1 MTITKKLK
9 SSHPNLTNFIQ
20 ILFQVN
26 LNRMWDIWSFFFQLC
41 PTFSFCWDIWSFFFQ
56 LCPTFSFCWDICRFS
71 FDYVPHFPFVGT
83 YADFLS
89 DYVPFLISV
98 GGSLA
103 FFLHMSCFR
112 ISVGGSSPFLHM
124 SCFRISV
131 GGFLAFFCICP
142 AFGFL
147 WEVSLPFWH
156 MSHLLIPP
164 QNLYQMI
171 LICLSTYPVYKFPEQ
186 NTLIFL
192 PFRII

>member
-41 PTFSFCWDIWSFFFQ
+41 PTFSFCWDI
-56 LCPTFSFCWDICRFS
+56 CRFS

-89 DYVPFLISV
+89 DYVPFLDFCGRFPRLFFCICP
-98 GGSLA
+98 A
-103 FFLHMSCFR
+103 FGFLWEVPSPFFCICPAFGFLWE
-112 ISVGGSSPFLHM
+112 VSSPFFFAYVLLSDFCGRFPRLFLHM

-131 GGFLAFFCICP
+131 GGFLAFFGICP
-142 AFGFL
+142 TF
-147 WEVSLPFWH
+147 
-156 MSHLLIPP
+156 
-164 QNLYQMI
+164 
-171 LICLSTYPVYKFPEQ
+171 
-186 NTLIFL
+186 
-192 PFRII
+192 

>member
-1 MTITKKLK
+1 MVADLLTITKKLK

-41 PTFSFCWDIWSFFFQ
+41 PTFSFCWDI
-56 LCPTFSFCWDICRFS
+56 CRFS

-89 DYVPFLISV
+89 DYVPFLD
-98 GGSLA
+98 
-103 FFLHMSCFR
+103 
-112 ISVGGSSPFLHM
+112 
-124 SCFRISV
+124 
-131 GGFLAFFCICP
+131 FCGRFPC
-142 AFGFL
+142 L
-147 WEVSLPFWH
+147 FWH

>member
-1 MTITKKLK
+1 M
-9 SSHPNLTNFIQ
+9 
-20 ILFQVN
+20 
-26 LNRMWDIWSFFFQLC
+26 RYGA
-41 PTFSFCWDIWSFFFQ
+41 FSFN
-56 LCPTFSFCWDICRFS
+56 
-71 FDYVPHFPFVGT
+71 YVPHFPFVGT
-83 YADFLS
+83 YADFLLTMS
-89 DYVPFLISV
+89 HIFLLLGHMQIFFLI
-98 GGSLA
+98 
-103 FFLHMSCFR
+103 MSRFW
-112 ISVGGSSPFLHM
+112 
-124 SCFRISV
+124 ISV

-147 WEVSLPFWH
+147 WEVSLPFLAYVLLWDFCGRFPRLFLH

>member
-1 MTITKKLK
+1 MEL
-9 SSHPNLTNFIQ
+9 
-20 ILFQVN
+20 
-26 LNRMWDIWSFFFQLC
+26 
-41 PTFSFCWDIWSFFFQ
+41 
-56 LCPTFSFCWDICRFS
+56 
-71 FDYVPHFPFVGT
+71 
-83 YADFLS
+83 FLS
-89 DYVPFLISV
+89 TMPHIFLLLGHMQIFFLIMSRFWISV

-112 ISVGGSSPFLHM
+112 ISVGGSLAFFLHM

-131 GGFLAFFCICP
+131 GGSLAFFCICP

-147 WEVSLPFWH
+147 WEVSSPFFAYVLLSDFCGRFPCLFWH

>member
-41 PTFSFCWDIWSFFFQ
+41 PTFSFCWDIG
-56 LCPTFSFCWDICRFS
+56 RFS

-89 DYVPFLISV
+89 DYVPFLDFC
-98 GGSLA
+98 GRFPRL
-103 FFLHMSCFR
+103 FFAYVLLSD
-112 ISVGGSSPFLHM
+112 
-124 SCFRISV
+124 
-131 GGFLAFFCICP
+131 FCGRFPC
-142 AFGFL
+142 L
-147 WEVSLPFWH
+147 FWH

>member
-41 PTFSFCWDIWSFFFQ
+41 PTFSFCWDI
-56 LCPTFSFCWDICRFS
+56 CRFS

-89 DYVPFLISV
+89 DYVPFLDFC
-98 GGSLA
+98 GRFPCL
-103 FFLHMSCFR
+103 
-112 ISVGGSSPFLHM
+112 
-124 SCFRISV
+124 
-131 GGFLAFFCICP
+131 FCICP

-147 WEVSLPFWH
+147 WEVSSPFFAYVLLSDFCGRFPCLFWH

>member
-41 PTFSFCWDIWSFFFQ
+41 PTFSFCWDICSFFFQ

-89 DYVPFLISV
+89 DYVPFLDFC
-98 GGSLA
+98 GRFPRL
-103 FFLHMSCFR
+103 
-112 ISVGGSSPFLHM
+112 FLHM

-142 AFGFL
+142 TLGFL
-147 WEVSLPFWH
+147 WEVSSPFFAYVPPFNTATK
-156 MSHLLIPP
+156 SLSDDTYLFINIPC
-164 QNLYQMI
+164 I
-171 LICLSTYPVYKFPEQ
+171 
-186 NTLIFL
+186 
-192 PFRII
+192 

>member
-1 MTITKKLK
+1 MVADLLTITKKLK

-41 PTFSFCWDIWSFFFQ
+41 PTFSFCWDI
-56 LCPTFSFCWDICRFS
+56 CRFS
-71 FDYVPHFPFVGT
+71 FDYVPHFSFVGT

-89 DYVPFLISV
+89 DYVPFLDFC
-98 GGSLA
+98 GRFPRL
-103 FFLHMSCFR
+103 FL
-112 ISVGGSSPFLHM
+112 
-124 SCFRISV
+124 
-131 GGFLAFFCICP
+131 
-142 AFGFL
+142 
-147 WEVSLPFWH
+147 H

>member
-1 MTITKKLK
+1 MEL
-9 SSHPNLTNFIQ
+9 
-20 ILFQVN
+20 
-26 LNRMWDIWSFFFQLC
+26 
-41 PTFSFCWDIWSFFFQ
+41 
-56 LCPTFSFCWDICRFS
+56 
-71 FDYVPHFPFVGT
+71 
-83 YADFLS
+83 FLS
-89 DYVPFLISV
+89 TMSHIFLFMGHMELFLSTMSHIFLLLGHMQIFFLI
-98 GGSLA
+98 
-103 FFLHMSCFR
+103 MSRFW
-112 ISVGGSSPFLHM
+112 
-124 SCFRISV
+124 ISV

-147 WEVSLPFWH
+147 WEVSLPFFAYVLLWDFCGRFPRLFLH

>member
-1 MTITKKLK
+1 MVADLLTITKKLK

-41 PTFSFCWDIWSFFFQ
+41 PTFSFCWDIG
-56 LCPTFSFCWDICRFS
+56 RFS
-71 FDYVPHFPFVGT
+71 FDYVTHFPFVGT

-89 DYVPFLISV
+89 DYVPFLDFC
-98 GGSLA
+98 GRFPRL
-103 FFLHMSCFR
+103 FL
-112 ISVGGSSPFLHM
+112 
-124 SCFRISV
+124 
-131 GGFLAFFCICP
+131 
-142 AFGFL
+142 
-147 WEVSLPFWH
+147 H

>member
-1 MTITKKLK
+1 MVADLLTITKKLK

-26 LNRMWDIWSFFFQLC
+26 LNRMWDIWSFFFQLY
-41 PTFSFCWDIWSFFFQ
+41 
-56 LCPTFSFCWDICRFS
+56 PTFSFCWDICRFS

-89 DYVPFLISV
+89 DYVPFLDFC
-98 GGSLA
+98 GRFPRL
-103 FFLHMSCFR
+103 FL
-112 ISVGGSSPFLHM
+112 
-124 SCFRISV
+124 
-131 GGFLAFFCICP
+131 
-142 AFGFL
+142 
-147 WEVSLPFWH
+147 H

>member
-1 MTITKKLK
+1 MVADLLTITKKLK

-41 PTFSFCWDIWSFFFQ
+41 PTFSFCWDICRFCFFF
-56 LCPTFSFCWDICRFS
+56 
-71 FDYVPHFPFVGT
+71 VPDFGFLGS
-83 YADFLS
+83 YADFLF
-89 DYVPFLISV
+89 DYVLFLDFC
-98 GGSLA
+98 GRFPRL
-103 FFLHMSCFR
+103 FL
-112 ISVGGSSPFLHM
+112 
-124 SCFRISV
+124 
-131 GGFLAFFCICP
+131 
-142 AFGFL
+142 
-147 WEVSLPFWH
+147 H

-164 QNLYQMI
+164 QNLYEMI

>member
-1 MTITKKLK
+1 MTGFTDKRRHLCSEKLNEPVYSQNVCFRICRWRTWVWLNLVKMVADLLTITKKLK

-41 PTFSFCWDIWSFFFQ
+41 PTFSFCWDI
-56 LCPTFSFCWDICRFS
+56 CRFS
-71 FDYVPHFPFVGT
+71 FW
-83 YADFLS
+83 L
-89 DYVPFLISV
+89 
-98 GGSLA
+98 
-103 FFLHMSCFR
+103 
-112 ISVGGSSPFLHM
+112 
-124 SCFRISV
+124 
-131 GGFLAFFCICP
+131 CP
-142 AFGFL
+142 VSGFL
-147 WEVSLPFWH
+147 WEVSSPFFAYVLLSDFCGRFPCLFWH

>member
-41 PTFSFCWDIWSFFFQ
+41 PTFSFCWDI
-56 LCPTFSFCWDICRFS
+56 CRFS

-89 DYVPFLISV
+89 DYVPFLDFC
-98 GGSLA
+98 GRFPRL
-103 FFLHMSCFR
+103 
-112 ISVGGSSPFLHM
+112 FLHM

-131 GGFLAFFCICP
+131 GGFLPFLAYVLLWDFCGRFP
-142 AFGFL
+142 RLFL
-147 WEVSLPFWH
+147 H